1 MPEEVLFEFET
12 KMERAEIAGYLR
24 RVADSMDAGDP
35 ITLSAGDQS
44 TTLDPSA
51 RPVFEVNVERE
62 GPADGPTELSV
73 EFEFEIEWPED
84 GDDGGSLSIE

>member
-1 MPEEVLFEFET
+1 MPEEVIFESET
-12 KMERAEIAGYLR
+12 EMDRAEIAGYLR
-24 RVADSMDAGDP
+24 QVADSMDAGDP

-44 TTLDPSA
+44 TTLNPSA
-51 RPVFEVNVERE
+51 RPAFEVKVERE

-73 EFEFEIEWPED
+73 EFEIEWPED

>member
-1 MPEEVLFEFET
+1 
-12 KMERAEIAGYLR
+12 
-24 RVADSMDAGDP
+24 MDAGDP

-73 EFEFEIEWPED
+73 ELSSRSSGPKTATTAARCRSSDRPVLKRLSPGGPE
-84 GDDGGSLSIE
+84 GGV